1 MPEVSSDIKP
11 TPVALTA
18 RPLLPV
24 VLGTTLVLVAY
35 VAPIVALP
43 ATAADLGA
51 GAAGRAWILSSM
63 SVGLAAALLVSGV
76 LGDRFGRRTVYDA
89 GLGLVALG
97 GVVSAVAPSTAVL
110 VAGRVAQGA
119 GGAAVL
125 ACGLSLLAARFP
137 PGPERLRATSLWG
150 ASVGLGIAVGSLLTA
165 AVGEVGTGWREA
177 YVVHVVGAVALV
189 ALSSRL
195 GDSRAEH
202 PRRVDVPGLTLLVT
216 SLTLVVAALTQARDG
231 VDPTSVALGVGALVA
246 LVGLVLVEPRV
257 PAPLLDPALLR
268 SPGFVAAT
276 LGSLL
281 LGTSMIGLASLTP
294 TIAQVG
300 LGSGP
305 WAGALLA
312 AVWAGVSVVASL
324 LLRRLPWTFTGPRGV
339 ATLLALVGL
348 AQLTGLGLAED
359 SGLWRLGVVMA
370 ATGVGTGL
378 LNAVLGREA
387 VANVPPD
394 RTAMG
399 SGANN
404 TARYLGASV
413 GITLTVSIATHTGDS
428 VVDGWNTVVVVC
440 AAVLL
445 VGAALVALLGRQAS
459 A

>member
-1 MPEVSSDIKP
+1 M
-11 TPVALTA
+11 
-18 RPLLPV
+18 

-51 GAAGRAWILSSM
+51 GAAGRAWVLSSM

-97 GVVSAVAPSTAVL
+97 GLLCAAAPSTAVL
-110 VAGRVAQGA
+110 VVGRVVQGA

-125 ACGLSLLAARFP
+125 ACGLSLLAARYA
-137 PGPERLRATSLWG
+137 PGPERLRATSMWG
-150 ASVGLGIAVGSLLTA
+150 AAVGLGIAVGSLLTA
-165 AVGEVGTGWREA
+165 AVGELGTGWREA
-177 YVVHVVGAVALV
+177 YVVHVVAAMALL

-195 GDSRAEH
+195 GDSRAEQ
-202 PRRVDVPGLTLLVT
+202 PRRVDVPGLVLLVT
-216 SLTLVVAALTQARDG
+216 SLVLLVAALTQARDG
-231 VDPTSVALGVGALVA
+231 LDAVSVALGVAA
-246 LVGLVLVEPRV
+246 LVGLAGLVVVERRV

-268 SPGFVAAT
+268 SPGFVAAN

-281 LGTSMIGLASLTP
+281 LGASMIGLASLTP

-305 WAGALLA
+305 WTGALLA

-324 LLRRLPWTFTGPRGV
+324 VLRRLPWTFAGPRGI

-348 AQLTGLGLAED
+348 AQLSGLGLGDD
-359 SGLWRLGVVMA
+359 SGVWRLGVVMA

-387 VANVPPD
+387 VAHVPPD

-399 SGANN
+399 SGASN
-404 TARYLGASV
+404 TARYVGASV
-413 GITLTVSIATHTGDS
+413 GITMTVSIATHIGDS
-428 VVDGWNTVVVVC
+428 VVDGWNAVVVVC
-440 AAVLL
+440 ATVLL
-445 VGAALVALLGRQAS
+445 VGAALVTLLGRPARQAS